1 MTFRTGWKRGRAAL
15 LGTVVAASLALTGQP
30 ATAAPYPGGGSAA
43 GPGAAPDAGSGA
55 MNTAFSKAAAEFGVP
70 RDLLVA
76 VGYGET
82 HLDGHGGRPSQA
94 NGYGVM
100 HLVSQPKHRT
110 LERAARLTGASVAEL
125 KKDTAANIRGG
136 AAVLRAVADGQ
147 GMDAADRGSL
157 AEWYPVAAEYGAAT
171 NDRTARLYADTAY
184 DLLNKGLR
192 AQAAGNEQILV
203 EARKVTPDRGKY
215 ASVTSDLGA
224 LSDDYPAALW
234 VPASTSNYQ
243 SGRTAAINKVVVHV
257 TQGSYA
263 GSISWFQNPSSQ
275 VSAHYV
281 IRSSDGQVTQT
292 VRDANTAWHARSAN
306 ASSIGIEHEGFVA
319 DPSWFTD
326 SMYRSSAALTRHLT
340 SKYGIPRTRAGV
352 VGHSEVPGN
361 DHTDPGANWNWDYYM
376 SLVNGGGGD
385 PGPGPGGSSFPTWG
399 SGVSIRQEAATTSAQ
414 VAGLAGPTSV
424 KVQCQKRGELVNYQG
439 YSNDAW
445 SYLPDYGGY
454 ISNIFIDVSDAW
466 LPGVPNC

>member
-1 MTFRTGWKRGRAAL
+1 MTGWRRGRAVL

-30 ATAAPYPGGGSAA
+30 ATAAPYPGGE
-43 GPGAAPDAGSGA
+43 AAPDAAPAA
-55 MNTAFSKAAAEFGVP
+55 MNTAFAKAAAAYDVP

-100 HLVSQPKHRT
+100 HLVSQPEHKT
-110 LERAARLTGASVAEL
+110 LERAAKLTGVPVATL
-125 KKDTAANIRGG
+125 KKDTVANIRGA
-136 AAVLRAVADGQ
+136 AAVLRAEADTQ
-147 GMDAADRGSL
+147 GLDATGRDSL
-157 AEWYPVAAEYGAAT
+157 AAWYPVAAAYGAAAD
-171 NDRTARLYADTAY
+171 DRTARLYADAAY

-192 AQAAGNEQILV
+192 AQVAGNEQVLV
-203 EARKVTPDRGKY
+203 KARKVTPDRGKY
-215 ASVTSDLGA
+215 AKIASDFGV

-243 SGRTAAINKVVVHV
+243 AGRTSAINKVVIHV

-263 GSISWFQNPSSQ
+263 GSISWFQNPASQ

-306 ASSIGIEHEGFVA
+306 ASSIGIEHEGYVA

-340 SKYGIPRTRAGV
+340 SKYGIPRTRAAI

-361 DHTDPGANWNWDYYM
+361 DHTDPGANWNWTYYM
-376 SLVNGGGGD
+376 SLVNGGGGNPD
-385 PGPGPGGSSFPTWG
+385 PGGTSFPTWG
-399 SGVSIRQEAATTSAQ
+399 TGVSIRKEATTTSAQ
-414 VAGLAGPTSV
+414 VASLAGPTTV
-424 KVQCQKRGELVNYQG
+424 KVQCQKRGQLVNYQG

-445 SYLPDYGGY
+445 SYLPAYGGY
-454 ISNIFIDVSDAW
+454 ISNIFIDVSEPW

>member
-1 MTFRTGWKRGRAAL
+1 MTLTTGWKRGRAVL

-30 ATAAPYPGGGSAA
+30 AGAAPYPGDTAA
-43 GPGAAPDAGSGA
+43 SDAGTGT
-55 MNTAFSKAAAEFGVP
+55 MNTAFSKAAAEYDVP

-82 HLDGHGGRPSQA
+82 HLDAHGGRPSQA

-100 HLVSQPKHRT
+100 HLVSQPEHRT
-110 LERAARLTGASVAEL
+110 LERAATLTGESVAGL
-125 KKDTAANIRGG
+125 KKDTTANIRGG
-136 AAVLRAVADGQ
+136 AAVLRAVADEQ
-147 GMDAADRGSL
+147 GLDAADRDSL
-157 AEWYPVAAEYGAAT
+157 ARWYPVAAEYGAAT

-203 EARKVTPDRGKY
+203 EAREVTPDRGKY
-215 ASVTSDLGA
+215 ASIASGLGT
-224 LSDDYPAALW
+224 LSEDYPAALW

-243 SGRTAAINKVVVHV
+243 SGRTAAISKVVVHV

-263 GSISWFQNPSSQ
+263 GSISWFQNPASQ

-281 IRSSDGQVTQT
+281 IRSSDGEVTQT

-306 ASSIGIEHEGFVA
+306 PSSIGIEHEGFVA

-340 SKYGIPRTRAGV
+340 AKYGIPRTRAGI

-361 DHTDPGANWNWDYYM
+361 DHTDPGPNWNWDYYM

-385 PGPGPGGSSFPTWG
+385 PGPGPGTTFPTWG
-399 SGVSIRQEAATTSAQ
+399 TGVSIRQDTTTGSAQ
-414 VAGLAGPTSV
+414 VASLAGPTQV

-466 LPGVPNC
+466 LPGVPDC

>member
-1 MTFRTGWKRGRAAL
+1 MTLMTGWKRGRAAL

-30 ATAAPYPGGGSAA
+30 AGAAPYPGDGA
-43 GPGAAPDAGSGA
+43 GPDTGAGV
-55 MNTAFSKAAAEFGVP
+55 MNTAFSKAAAEYDVP
-70 RDLLVA
+70 RDLLIA

-100 HLVSQPKHRT
+100 HLVSQPEHKT
-110 LERAARLTGASVAEL
+110 LERAAKLTGESVAEL
-125 KKDTAANIRGG
+125 KKDTATNIRGA
-136 AAVLRAVADGQ
+136 AAVLRAVADEQ
-147 GMDAADRGSL
+147 GLDATDRDSL

-192 AQAAGNEQILV
+192 AQAAGNEQILLK
-203 EARKVTPDRGKY
+203 ARKVTPDRGRY
-215 ASVTSDLGA
+215 ASIASDLGV

-243 SGRTAAINKVVVHV
+243 TGRTAAINKVVVHV

-263 GSISWFQNPSSQ
+263 GTISWFQNPSSK

-281 IRSSDGQVTQT
+281 VRSSDGQVTQM
-292 VRDANTAWHARSAN
+292 VRDANTAWHARSGN
-306 ASSIGIEHEGFVA
+306 PSSIGIEHEGFVA

-340 SKYGIPRTRAGV
+340 AKYGIPRTRTGV

-361 DHTDPGANWNWDYYM
+361 DHSDPGANWNWTYYM
-376 SLVNGGGGD
+376 SLVNGGTGD
-385 PGPGPGGSSFPTWG
+385 PGPGPGTSFPTWG
-399 SGVSIRQEAATTSAQ
+399 TGVSIRQEATTTSAQ
-414 VAGLAGPTSV
+414 VASLAGPTSV
-424 KVQCQKRGELVNYQG
+424 RVQCQKRGQLVNYQG

-454 ISNIFIDVSDAW
+454 ISNIFIDVSDSW
-466 LPGVPNC
+466 LPGVPTC

>member
-1 MTFRTGWKRGRAAL
+1 MTLTTGWKRGQAAL
-15 LGTVVAASLALTGQP
+15 LGTVVAATLALTGQP
-30 ATAAPYPGGGSAA
+30 ATAAPYPGGG
-43 GPGAAPDAGSGA
+43 AAPDAGSGA
-55 MNTAFSKAAAEFGVP
+55 MNTAFSAAAAEFDVP

-100 HLVSQPKHRT
+100 HLVSQPKHKT
-110 LERAARLTGASVAEL
+110 LERAAKLTGESAADL
-125 KKDTAANIRGG
+125 KKDTAVNIRGA
-136 AAVLRAVADGQ
+136 AAVLRAVADEQ
-147 GMDAADRGSL
+147 GLDATDRDSL

-192 AQAAGNEQILV
+192 AQAAGNEQVLV
-203 EARKVTPDRGKY
+203 KAREVTPDRGKY
-215 ASVTSDLGA
+215 ASIASDLGV

-234 VPASTSNYQ
+234 APASTSNYQ
-243 SGRTAAINKVVVHV
+243 TGRTAAINKVVVHV

-281 IRSSDGQVTQT
+281 IRSSDGQVTQM

-340 SKYGIPRTRAGV
+340 AKYGIPRTRTGV

-361 DHTDPGANWNWDYYM
+361 DHTDPGANWNWTYYM
-376 SLVNGGGGD
+376 SLVNGGTGD
-385 PGPGPGGSSFPTWG
+385 PGPGPGTSFPTWG
-399 SGVSIRQEAATTSAQ
+399 TGVSIRQDTTTTSAQ
-414 VAGLAGPTSV
+414 VASLAGPTTV
-424 KVQCQKRGELVNYQG
+424 KVQCQKRGQLVNYQG

>member
-1 MTFRTGWKRGRAAL
+1 MTLTTRWKRGQAAL

-30 ATAAPYPGGGSAA
+30 AGAAPYPGGT
-43 GPGAAPDAGSGA
+43 AAPAAGSGA
-55 MNTAFSKAAAEFGVP
+55 MNTAFSKAAAEFDVP

-82 HLDGHGGRPSQA
+82 HLDGHGGEPSQA

-100 HLVSQPKHRT
+100 HLVSQPKQQT
-110 LERAARLTGASVAEL
+110 LEKAAKLTGASVAEL
-125 KKDTAANIRGG
+125 KKDTAANIRGA
-136 AAVLRAVADGQ
+136 AAVLRA
-147 GMDAADRGSL
+147 AADEQGLDATERDSL
-157 AEWYPVAAEYGAAT
+157 PRWYPVAAEYGAAA

-192 AQAAGNEQILV
+192 AQVADNEQVLV
-203 EARKVTPDRGKY
+203 KGRKVTPDRGRY
-215 ASVTSDLGA
+215 ASIASDLGV
-224 LSDDYPAALW
+224 LSDDYGPALW

-243 SGRTAAINKVVVHV
+243 TGRTAAINKVVVHV

-281 IRSSDGQVTQT
+281 IRSSDGQVTQM

-340 SKYGIPRTRAGV
+340 AKYGIPRTRTGV

-361 DHTDPGANWNWDYYM
+361 DHSDPGANWNWTYYM
-376 SLVNGGGGD
+376 SLVNGGSGD
-385 PGPGPGGSSFPTWG
+385 PGPGPGTSFPTWG
-399 SGVSIRQEAATTSAQ
+399 SGVSIRKDATTTSAQ
-414 VAGLAGPTSV
+414 VASLAGPTSV
-424 KVQCQKRGELVNYQG
+424 KVQCQKRGQLVNYQG

>member
-1 MTFRTGWKRGRAAL
+1 MTSMTFRTGWKRGRAAL

-340 SKYGIPRTRAGV
+340 SKYGIRGPARA
-352 VGHSEVPGN
+352 
-361 DHTDPGANWNWDYYM
+361 
-376 SLVNGGGGD
+376 
-385 PGPGPGGSSFPTWG
+385 SSATA
-399 SGVSIRQEAATTSAQ
+399 RCRATTTPTPVRTGTGTTTCPSSTAAAVTPAPVP
-414 VAGLAGPTSV
+414 VAARSP
-424 KVQCQKRGELVNYQG
+424 RG
-439 YSNDAW
+439 A
-445 SYLPDYGGY
+445 
-454 ISNIFIDVSDAW
+454 AA
-466 LPGVPNC
+466 